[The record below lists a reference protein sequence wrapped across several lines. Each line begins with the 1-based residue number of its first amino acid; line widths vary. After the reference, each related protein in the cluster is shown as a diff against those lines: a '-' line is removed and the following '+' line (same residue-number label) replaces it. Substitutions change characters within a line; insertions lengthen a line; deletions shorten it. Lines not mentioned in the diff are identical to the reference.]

1 MQAENEKR
9 TSSTDSS
16 NPDAGRAS
24 LTQMLESYPNIVR
37 AVSVVTF
44 LVFWEIAA
52 RDSNPLF
59 MTYPSAIL
67 RASVDL
73 FQSGALLRGL
83 VDSLIPFSIGMV
95 VSIVFG
101 VLIGLAMGIS
111 RVVEYIIDPYVNAL
125 NAVPRIA
132 LVPLVILWF
141 GLGIVAKVVIV
152 ISVAI
157 FPIIINTFAGVRD
170 VRGALLDIGRAYS
183 ATPSQTLWKIIIPA
197 SLPFIMTGIRLGLGL
212 GIIGMIVAEFFTAV
226 TGLGGIIVEYGNTFQ
241 TAKMFVAI
249 VVVGLLGILMSEI
262 AMAIERH
269 WAKWRVSERER
280 G

>member
-1 MQAENEKR
+1 MQNENQEKAPVGVSPKR
-9 TSSTDSS
+9 DVE
-16 NPDAGRAS
+16 RAS
-24 LTQMLESYPNIVR
+24 LGEMIVSYPNIVR
-37 AVSVVTF
+37 AVSVLTF
-44 LVFWEIAA
+44 LVAWEVLA
-52 RDSNPLF
+52 RDSDPIF

-73 FQSGALLRGL
+73 INSGALLRGL
-83 VDSLIPFSIGMV
+83 IDSLIPFSIGMV

-101 VLIGLAMGIS
+101 VLIGLAMGVS

-141 GLGIVAKVVIV
+141 GLGVVAKVVIV

-197 SLPFIMTGIRLGLGL
+197 SLPFIMTGVRLGLGL

-226 TGLGGIIVEYGNTFQ
+226 SGLGGIIVEYGNTFQ

-249 VVVGLLGILMSEI
+249 VVVGLLGILVSEI
-262 AMAIERH
+262 AMALERH
-269 WAKWRVSERER
+269 WAKWRINERER